1 MTPPKEQSI
10 DEGMIA
16 FKRRLS
22 LKQYLPAKLTKFGI
36 KVWERASPKNSHVHE
51 FQIYTGRVAGGKP
64 EEGLGSRVIKDLSR
78 KLEGK
83 NHVVYMD
90 NFFSSPEL
98 FQQMLPKQIYCCGT
112 VHLNRRGM
120 PEAIKAAKL
129 KKRGEIITMQ
139 KGNLVATAWK
149 DKKNGD
155 LFEYQLRS
163 NTTKNRSEETKRWH
177 QTRCTC
183 SCRI

>member
-90 NFFSSPEL
+90 NFFSSPQL

-149 DKKNGD
+149 DKK
-155 LFEYQLRS
+155 
-163 NTTKNRSEETKRWH
+163 KW
-177 QTRCTC
+177 
-183 SCRI
+183 

>member
-90 NFFSSPEL
+90 NF
-98 FQQMLPKQIYCCGT
+98 
-112 VHLNRRGM
+112 
-120 PEAIKAAKL
+120 
-129 KKRGEIITMQ
+129 
-139 KGNLVATAWK
+139 
-149 DKKNGD
+149 
-155 LFEYQLRS
+155 LFEFRIIPTNATETDLLLWHCSSEPKRYARS
-163 NTTKNRSEETKRWH
+163 YKS
-177 QTRCTC
+177 
-183 SCRI
+183 S

>member
-1 MTPPKEQSI
+1 MTWTKFERISKYFHVNDTSNNPPRGWPGHDKLCHIRPVIEKVAETMTPPKEQSI

-78 KLEGK
+78 NLEGK

-112 VHLNRRGM
+112 VHLN
-120 PEAIKAAKL
+120 L
-129 KKRGEIITMQ
+129 KRY
-139 KGNLVATAWK
+139 A
-149 DKKNGD
+149 
-155 LFEYQLRS
+155 RS
-163 NTTKNRSEETKRWH
+163 YKS
-177 QTRCTC
+177 
-183 SCRI
+183 S